1 MMTVTTGMKDLTD
14 ISGTPRTHLVTGSA
28 SGIGQATA
36 DALREAGER
45 VITLDLHSADVVA
58 DLSTPDGRRTGV
70 DGVIAAAGGSLD
82 VIIASAGTA
91 EMTGMTMRVNYFGTV
106 ALLEGLRPLLAS
118 SPTPRA
124 VVISSVGILFSTID
138 AAVVACLAGD
148 EEAAVAAAETSPIL
162 AYPSS
167 KRALARWV
175 RRVAPSAAWAGA
187 GIALN
192 AIGPGVVETPMI
204 QALLDDPAGIE
215 MLDSGV
221 PMPLSGHSRPAQIV
235 PALMFLTSAENT
247 LITGQM
253 LFVDGGAD
261 SLIRGDDIW

>member
-1 MMTVTTGMKDLTD
+1 MTNVTNVVGLTD
-14 ISGTPRTHLVTGSA
+14 ISATPRTHLVTGAA

-36 DALREAGER
+36 EALRYAGER
-45 VITLDLHSADVVA
+45 VITLDLHNADVVA
-58 DLSTPDGRRTGV
+58 DLSSANGRRAAV
-70 DGVIAAAGGSLD
+70 DGVIGAAAGSLD
-82 VIIASAGTA
+82 AIIACAGTA

-106 ALLEGLRPLLAS
+106 ALLEGLRPLLAT

-124 VVISSVGILFSTID
+124 VVISSVGILFSAID
-138 AAVVACLAGD
+138 AAVDACLAGD

-175 RRVAPSAAWAGA
+175 RRAAPSAEWAGA

-204 QALLDDPAGIE
+204 QALLNDPAGVE
-215 MLDSGV
+215 MLDSAV

-235 PALMFLTSAENT
+235 PALMFLTSADNT

-261 SLIRGDDIW
+261 ALIRGDDIW

>member
-1 MMTVTTGMKDLTD
+1 MSGPESTD
-14 ISGTPRTHLVTGSA
+14 ISGTPRTHLVTGAA
-28 SGIGQATA
+28 SGIGRATA
-36 DALREAGER
+36 EALRDAGER
-45 VITLDLHSADVVA
+45 VITLDLHDADVVA
-58 DLSTPDGRRTGV
+58 NLATLAGRQAAI
-70 DGVIAAAGGSLD
+70 DGVTAAAAGSLD
-82 VIIASAGTA
+82 VIIACAGTA
-91 EMTGMTMRVNYFGTV
+91 EMTGLTVRVNYFGTI
-106 ALLEGLRPLLAS
+106 ALLEGLRPLLAT

-138 AAVVACLAGD
+138 AAVEACLGGD
-148 EEAAVAAAETSPIL
+148 EEAAVVAAETVPIL

-175 RRVAPSAAWAGA
+175 RRVAPGPDWAGA

-221 PMPLSGHSRPAQIV
+221 PMPLSGHARPEQIV
-235 PALMFLTSAENT
+235 PALTFLTSAANT
-247 LITGQM
+247 LITGQV

-261 SLIRGDDIW
+261 ALIRGDDIW

>member
-1 MMTVTTGMKDLTD
+1 MTNLD
-14 ISGTPRTHLVTGSA
+14 ISATPRTHLVTGAA
-28 SGIGQATA
+28 SGIGRATA
-36 DALREAGER
+36 AALRDAGER
-45 VITLDLHSADVVA
+45 VITLDLHSTDVVA
-58 DLSTPDGRRTGV
+58 DLSTAEGRLAAIHGV
-70 DGVIAAAGGSLD
+70 TAAADGSLD
-82 VIIASAGTA
+82 AIIACAGTA
-91 EMTGMTMRVNYFGTV
+91 EMTGMTMRVNYFGTI
-106 ALLEGLRPLLAS
+106 ALLEGLRPLLAA

-124 VVISSVGILFSTID
+124 VVISSVGVLFSAID
-138 AAVVACLAGD
+138 AAVEACLAGD

-175 RRVAPSAAWAGA
+175 RRAAPSPEWAGA

-192 AIGPGVVETPMI
+192 ASGPGGVETPMI

-221 PMPLSGHSRPAQIV
+221 PMPLSGHARPDQIV
-235 PALMFLTSAENT
+235 PALLFLTSAENT

-261 SLIRGDDIW
+261 AVIRGDDIW